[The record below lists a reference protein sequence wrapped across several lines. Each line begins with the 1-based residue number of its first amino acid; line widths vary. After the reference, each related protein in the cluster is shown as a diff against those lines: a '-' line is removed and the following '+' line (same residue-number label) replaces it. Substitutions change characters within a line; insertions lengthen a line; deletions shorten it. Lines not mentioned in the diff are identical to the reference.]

1 MLDALAQDVRYAVR
15 GLWHAK
21 AFSFIAIAT
30 LAVTIAG
37 AVSVFSLI
45 DGVLLRP
52 LPYPQPDRLTVIHEV
67 PVLRS
72 VLPLVPV
79 NAVHFR
85 EWRASATKFEQLAIL
100 GPMAVTLS
108 DGTRASRV
116 QGARVSPSLFTML
129 GVRPALGRLL
139 TEDEDAPGRDQVV
152 VLTDE
157 LWRDRFGADPSV
169 VGRTVRLDGSP
180 FEVIGVLPSSF
191 RFPKLPR
198 LVAVPMNGDAPLFF
212 KPFAAQPGELRLNG
226 AFNHIA
232 LGRLQPGAT
241 IEAAK
246 TDLDGILAG
255 VASNTSSDPFRV
267 KVVELQAQLTGG
279 LRAPLQLV
287 FGASALVL
295 LIACVNVANL
305 LFARGL
311 RRRRELSIRKA
322 AGAGRA
328 RLAGQAVV
336 EGLTLSVVA
345 SVIGVGLGAILLRVA
360 MAYAPLE
367 LPGVE
372 VVSLGRRA
380 LVFAALISG
389 VAGLLIAILPA
400 WVSGMAEPAAAI
412 RETSRGVTSGRSIQR
427 VRSLLVATEIAVS
440 TVCLAASG
448 LLLHSFVNL
457 MNGERGFEGDG
468 VLTATVNLTSD
479 RYRTNEAQI
488 AFYDTLLERAKAIP
502 GVTGVGII
510 DRLPVSGAISNS
522 ALAVE
527 GTSLPRA
534 ERPLVRIQLADP
546 GYFQTM
552 AIPLAAGRLYDASR
566 RNARTAVV
574 SERAA
579 RAIWPGENAIGKR
592 FRIGPDDSAFIE
604 VVGVVGDVQA
614 IALGAVPPL
623 SVYLPYWQ
631 LTSSQM
637 SVAVLTQGGTE
648 ATSGALRSL
657 ITQLDP
663 ELAVPTVESM
673 NTLVDASVTSRRFQ
687 MTLVLLL
694 AITALTLAGLGV
706 YAVMSQAVS
715 QRTSEI
721 GLRMAV
727 GATPR
732 TIKSM
737 VLRNA
742 ALPVLAGFAAGA
754 LGSASLQPLIRESLF
769 DVAFVDLPTFA
780 GTLTFILTIAFL
792 AAFVPARRAAALS
805 PMDALR
811 TE

>member
-1 MLDALAQDVRYAVR
+1 VLDAPAQDVRHSLR

-21 AFSFIAIAT
+21 AFSFTAIAT

-37 AVSVFSLI
+37 AVSVFSLV

-52 LPYPQPDRLTVIHEV
+52 LPYPEPDRLTVIHEV

-72 VLPLVPV
+72 VLPVVPV

-85 EWRASATKFEQLAIL
+85 EWRASTRAFEQLAIL
-100 GPMAVTLS
+100 GPMAVTWS
-108 DGTRASRV
+108 DGTGASRV

-129 GVRPALGRLL
+129 GVRPALGRLPAG
-139 TEDEDAPGRDQVV
+139 DEDAPGRDQVV

-157 LWRDRFGADPSV
+157 LWRDRFGADPGV
-169 VGRTVRLDGSP
+169 VGRTVRLDGST
-180 FEVIGVLPSSF
+180 FEVIGVLPSTF

-198 LVAVPMNGDAPLFF
+198 LVAVPMDGDAPLFY
-212 KPFAAQPGELRLNG
+212 KPFAAQPGELRLTG

-232 LGRLQPGAT
+232 LGRLQRGTT
-241 IEAAK
+241 IETAQ

-267 KVVELQAQLTGG
+267 RVVGLHEQLTGG

-328 RLAGQAVV
+328 RLAGQALV
-336 EGLTLSVVA
+336 EGVTLSLLA
-345 SVIGVGLGAILLRVA
+345 SAVGLGLGALLLRVA

-372 VVSLGRRA
+372 VISIGGRA
-380 LVFAALISG
+380 LVLATGISA

-400 WVSGMAEPAAAI
+400 WVSGMAEPADAI
-412 RETSRGVTSGRSIQR
+412 RETSRSVTSGRSIQR
-427 VRSLLVATEIAVS
+427 VRALLVATEIAVS

-448 LLLHSFVNL
+448 LLLHSFINL
-457 MNGERGFEGDG
+457 MNGERGFEGER

-502 GVTGVGII
+502 GITGVGII
-510 DRLPVSGAISNS
+510 DRPPVSGTISNS

-527 GTSLPRA
+527 GTSLPRS

-546 GYFQTM
+546 AYFPTM
-552 AIPLAAGRLYDASR
+552 SIPLVAGRLFDASR
-566 RNARTAVV
+566 RSARTAVV
-574 SERAA
+574 SQRAA
-579 RAIWPGENAIGKR
+579 RVIWPGENAVGKR
-592 FRIGPDDSAFIE
+592 FRVGPDDSPLIE

-614 IALGAVPPL
+614 VALGAVPPL

-631 LTSSQM
+631 LTSAQM
-637 SVAVLTQGGTE
+637 SVAISTQGKGE
-648 ATSGALRSL
+648 AASSALRSL
-657 ITQLDP
+657 VRQLDP
-663 ELAVPTVESM
+663 ELAVPTVQSM
-673 NTLVDASVTSRRFQ
+673 NALVDASVTSRRFQ
-687 MTLVLLL
+687 MTLVSLLG
-694 AITALTLAGLGV
+694 ITALTLAGLGV

-721 GLRMAV
+721 GLRMAI
-727 GATPR
+727 GATPKAI
-732 TIKSM
+732 TSM
-737 VLRNA
+737 VLGNA
-742 ALPVLAGFAAGA
+742 AIPVLAGFAAGA

-769 DVAFVDLPTFA
+769 DVAFFDVPSFV
-780 GTLTFILTIAFL
+780 GTLLFILTIASL
-792 AAFVPARRAAALS
+792 AAYIPARRAASLS
-805 PMDALR
+805 PMNALR
-811 TE
+811 AE